1 MKPASAKAK
10 GREAENG
17 LVALL
22 NASGWPYA
30 ERRRQSGARDRGDIT
45 GIPKVVLEVKSGAR
59 INLAGWLKETEVE
72 RINDKAIYG
81 ALVIKLRGM
90 GGSRAGEWPVL
101 LPLSQFLRL
110 LREAG
115 YSAVPWEEDTL
126 GDISEEQT

>member
-1 MKPASAKAK
+1 MRPASAKAK

-22 NASGWPYA
+22 QASGWPYA
-30 ERRRQSGARDRGDIT
+30 ERRRQSGSRDRGDIT

-72 RINDKAIYG
+72 RLNDRAIYG
-81 ALVIKLRGM
+81 ALVIKLRGV
-90 GGSRAGEWPVL
+90 GASRAGEWPVL
-101 LPLSQFLRL
+101 LPLSQFLQL

-115 YSAVPWEEDTL
+115 YGGVPLPQEPPDEGSAT
-126 GDISEEQT
+126 